1 MGWLVII
8 VMIVVAAFLGYRYFY
23 TDEGQQLAQQAEQT
37 VEQAADQAADTA
49 EQAGEAV
56 EGAVDEARE
65 AVEGAADE
73 AAGTAEQAAES
84 TEQAAEEAAQA
95 GEQTAEEATR
105 ATEQA
110 AESAA
115 GSAEQAT
122 ESAGGTVAALTVGGV
137 DLGKEVGSSVSDATS
152 ALGGITDKASAEAAL
167 PRLKA
172 VESKLGELGGKV
184 EQLPQQGKEALAS
197 LVGDALP
204 ALRDMVNKIEGM
216 EGVSEVVKPTL
227 DSIMAK
233 LDAWAKQ
240 PA

>member
-37 VEQAADQAADTA
+37 VEQAA
-49 EQAGEAV
+49 EAV

-65 AVEGAADE
+65 AVEGTADE
-73 AAGTAEQAAES
+73 AAGTAEQAGES
-84 TEQAAEEAAQA
+84 TEQAAEEATQ
-95 GEQTAEEATR
+95 

-110 AESAA
+110 AESATE
-115 GSAEQAT
+115 SAEQAT
-122 ESAGGTVAALTVGGV
+122 ESAGEAMAALTVGGV

-184 EQLPQQGKEALAS
+184 GQLPQKGKEALAS

-204 ALRDMVNKIEGM
+204 ALRDMVNRIEGM
-216 EGVSEVVKPTL
+216 EGVREVVKPTL